1 MIPGGGGEGGQPR
14 PIPPLTTPDFPSI
27 SSPTAQV
34 PGVGFET
41 PPSAGVSRFSFLS
54 FSFLLSQASRCGASN
69 LQPAEVSRFPF
80 LSFSFITFRASRCGA
95 SKLRPLKF
103 PVFHFSAFHYSDPQ
117 TPVPERRI
125 SVCRSFPFPI
135 PQLLIPRSL
144 LSRTTVDNF
153 PRSGV
158 CCPRNSFP
166 QISLCC
172 IQVIRFSWT
181 LVPISGGLSA
191 RDARSCLFLLC
202 CSAIPLV
209 HTSEARCSHVQL
221 LVSRLLREHLFE
233 LFISCL
239 PGLSVQQFCGS
250 QN

>member
-1 MIPGGGGEGGQPR
+1 MEIPEASPIFFFPAFHHPR
-14 PIPPLTTPDFPSI
+14 PKYPVLD
-27 SSPTAQV
+27 
-34 PGVGFET
+34 
-41 PPSAGVSRFSFLS
+41 
-54 FSFLLSQASRCGASN
+54 
-69 LQPAEVSRFPF
+69 
-80 LSFSFITFRASRCGA
+80 
-95 SKLRPLKF
+95 SKHPRPLKF
-103 PVFHFSAFHYSDPQ
+103 PVFHLSAFHYSDPQ
-117 TPVPERRI
+117 TPVLELRI

-135 PQLLIPRSL
+135 PRLSISRSL

-209 HTSEARCSHVQL
+209 HRSEARCSHVQL

-233 LFISCL
+233 IFVSCL
-239 PGLSVQQFCGS
+239 PGLSAQQFCGS